1 MQIIN
6 QKLSAIDGQA
16 VLVNGMP
23 YTLYVDMAANGQAHI
38 LFMDK
43 DEKCKGE
50 IQAFIK
56 EVNAYSKDWDE
67 IITGCYD
74 MIMYDGPDEIIRIT
88 AKQITKIT
96 KNQLNRLETA

>member
-6 QKLSAIDGQA
+6 QKLSAIRGQA

-23 YTLYVDMAANGQAHI
+23 YTLYVDMAGDGQAHI

-43 DEKCKGE
+43 NEECQGE

-74 MIMYDGPDEIIRIT
+74 MFMYDGPDNTIQIT
-88 AKQITKIT
+88 AKQIKKIT
-96 KNQLNRLETA
+96 KYQLTFLETA